1 MCRDFEQSGSRKD
14 QQVGACLGGSRRAVR
29 LQQREPIDRYAC
41 AVPRNTD
48 PPRRPQTT
56 STTHGARVSY
66 LGLVDAQRE
75 SASPAIGPDALL
87 ASRA

>member
-1 MCRDFEQSGSRKD
+1 MCRDYEQSGSRKD
-14 QQVGACLGGSRRAVR
+14 QQVGACLRGSRRAVR

-41 AVPRNTD
+41 PAPRTTA
-48 PPRRPQTT
+48 PPRRLP
-56 STTHGARVSY
+56 SDTHGERVSY
-66 LGLVDAQRE
+66 LGLVDARRE